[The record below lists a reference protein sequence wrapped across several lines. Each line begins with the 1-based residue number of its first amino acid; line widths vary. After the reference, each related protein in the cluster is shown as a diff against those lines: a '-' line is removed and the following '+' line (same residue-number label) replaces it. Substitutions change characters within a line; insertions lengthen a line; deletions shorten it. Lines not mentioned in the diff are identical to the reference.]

1 MYQTVYKCIG
11 CILKTN
17 VFINILVNNIYMNK
31 ENKFMYSFSSLDKYK
46 KCPRAFKYIYI
57 DKEPVLENE
66 GSKKGSVI
74 HNYLEKIMTDANKN
88 KSLSMPIEFAKDYP
102 NILDNFL
109 YLETKRFSKFKDKD
123 LYYDNELEQKIFD
136 YDLNIVGKIDRVY
149 YLFDKENGKVLL
161 DYKTGKVKDIK
172 DNYPQL
178 ALYTYM
184 YNKKYPND
192 PIKYWEIDY
201 VAEKDKYFLEKI
213 DNKLIEA
220 RIKEIKEEIETIEKD
235 NTYNCK
241 LSPLCLWCPVLH
253 ICPMKQQAL
262 TKFKATIEKHNLDMD
277 KIIKD
282 AMEYRELKKGKNTK
296 KELIIYS
303 KVAGTTFSSYN
314 LLLIKEGDKLQL
326 VREKDNKYDPNAVA
340 IYHNNNKIGYIK
352 KELAVDLHIALD
364 NGFEVNCSAE
374 NITGKD
380 KGNIGVNIKL
390 HLIK

>member
-1 MYQTVYKCIG
+1 M
-11 CILKTN
+11 KTK
-17 VFINILVNNIYMNK
+17 NN
-31 ENKFMYSFSSLDKYK
+31 FMYSFSSLDKYK

-66 GSKKGSVI
+66 GSKKGSEI
-74 HNYLEKIMTDANKN
+74 HNYLEQIMTDANKN

-109 YLETKRFSKFKDKD
+109 YLETKRYSRFKDKD
-123 LYYDNELEQKIFD
+123 LYYDNELEQKVFD

-178 ALYTYM
+178 AQYTYM

-262 TKFKATIEKHNLDMD
+262 NKFKSTIEKHNLDMD

>member
-1 MYQTVYKCIG
+1 MYQSIYKAIG

-17 VFINILVNNIYMNK
+17 VFINISVLNIYMKRTNDLW
-31 ENKFMYSFSSLDKYK
+31 YSFSNLEKYK
-46 KCPRAFKYIYI
+46 QCPRAFKYIYV
-57 DKEPVLENE
+57 DREPVLENE
-66 GSKKGSVI
+66 WSRQGSEI
-74 HNYLEKIMTDANKN
+74 HNFLEQILKEAIVSKSFSLSTEFANK
-88 KSLSMPIEFAKDYP
+88 YP
-102 NILDNFL
+102 EILDNFL
-109 YLETKRFSKFKDKD
+109 NLESKRIKRFKDKD
-123 LYYDNELEQKIFD
+123 LYFENELEQKI
-136 YDLNIVGKIDRVY
+136 YDEELHLVGKIDRVY
-149 YLFDKENGKVLL
+149 YLFDKDNGKVLL
-161 DYKTGKVKDIK
+161 DYKTGKVKDIQ

-184 YNKKYPND
+184 YNKKYPKN

-201 VAEKDKYFLEKI
+201 VAEKDKYFLEEV
-213 DNKLIEA
+213 DNKLIES
-220 RIKEIKEEIETIEKD
+220 RIKEVKEEIETIEKD
-235 NTYNCK
+235 NTYDCK

-262 TKFKATIEKHNLDMD
+262 TKFKSTIEKHNLDMD

-326 VREKDNKYDPNAVA
+326 VREKDNKYDPNAIA

-380 KGNIGVNIKL
+380 KENIGINIKL